1 MESKQPEKDESKINE
16 GKMGIQF
23 PPPAVFNPS
32 KSICKIVIPTKT
44 SSGFFIKFFK
54 GEEDFFCLMTNEHM
68 ITKQLIEKKVIISL
82 YYDNETRVKEI
93 QLNTNE
99 RYIKEF
105 TEIGI
110 DATVVE
116 IISKDNISKDFF
128 LLSFIDYMDSFD
140 DLLDKQITIIQY
152 PKGGPLSYAD
162 GKIVKSSI
170 FKR

>member
-16 GKMGIQF
+16 GIIVGSSLIQF

-68 ITKQLIEKKVIISL
+68 ITKQLIRKKEIISL
-82 YYDNETRVKEI
+82 YYDNERKVKEI

-116 IISKDNISKDFF
+116 IISTDNISKDFF
-128 LLSFIDYMDSFD
+128 FITFYRLHGLF
-140 DLLDKQITIIQY
+140 
-152 PKGGPLSYAD
+152 
-162 GKIVKSSI
+162 
-170 FKR
+170 